1 VKEKSML
8 ARRMIIMLVAVAVV
22 FGGVFGFIG
31 VGHYFRDKFMHSRG
45 VPPQTVSTMVA
56 GAQSWQPKLSAVGS
70 LRAVNGADLS
80 SQIAG
85 TVSAIH
91 FESGAEVKAGTLLV
105 ELAQADDV
113 GKLKSLQAA
122 AALAQITLDRD
133 ERQLKVQGVSQQTVD
148 ADQQNLKSAAA
159 QVAEQQATVDYKNI
173 RAPFD
178 GRLGIRQVDLGQYL
192 AAGTTMVTLQ
202 SLDPIFVDFFL
213 PQQAI
218 SALKI
223 GLSVTASVDTFPGQ
237 SFDGEITAIN
247 SKVDPGTRNVQI
259 RATLKNPLHV
269 LLPGMY
275 ATVEIATGAPHQY
288 VTLPATAITYNSYG
302 STAFVVDDKGKDADG
317 RPQLVARQV
326 VVTTGATR
334 GDQIAVLSGINEG
347 ETVVSAGQ
355 IKLRT
360 GFPVIV
366 DNSVTPKFDAH
377 PVPAFNQ

>member
-1 VKEKSML
+1 ML
-8 ARRMIIMLVAVAVV
+8 ARRMIIMLVTVAVV
-22 FGGVFGFIG
+22 FGLVFGYIA
-31 VGHYFRDKFMHSRG
+31 VGHYFRDKFMHSMG
-45 VPPQTVSTMVA
+45 IPPQTVSTMVA
-56 GAQSWQPKLSAVGS
+56 GLQDWQPELNAVGS

-85 TVSAIH
+85 TVSALH

-105 ELAQADDV
+105 ELAQADDI

-133 ERQLKVQGVSQQTVD
+133 QRQLKVQGVSQQTVD
-148 ADQQNLKSAAA
+148 ADLQNLKSAQA
-159 QVAEQQATVDYKNI
+159 QVIEQQATVDYKNI

-202 SLDPIFVDFFL
+202 SLDPIYADFYL
-213 PQQAI
+213 PQQSV

-223 GLSVTASVDTFPGQ
+223 GLKVKASVDTFPGRT
-237 SFDGEITAIN
+237 FDGEITALN
-247 SKVDPGTRNVQI
+247 SKIDPTTRNVQI
-259 RATLKNPLHV
+259 RAALKNPDHI

-275 ATVEIATGAPHQY
+275 ATVEIATGQPQRY
-288 VTLPATAITYNSYG
+288 ITLPATAITYNSYG
-302 STAFVVDDKGKDADG
+302 STAFLIDDKGKDADG
-317 RPQLVARQV
+317 HPQLVARQV
-326 VVTTGATR
+326 VVTTGLTR
-334 GDQIAVLSGINEG
+334 GDQVAVLSGIKEG

-360 GFPVIV
+360 GFPVII
-366 DNSVTPKFDAH
+366 DNTVTPKFDAH
-377 PVPAFNQ
+377 PVPATNQ

>member
-1 VKEKSML
+1 
-8 ARRMIIMLVAVAVV
+8 MIIMLVAVAVIFGLV
-22 FGGVFGFIG
+22 FAWITF
-31 VGHYFRDKFMHSRG
+31 GHYMRDKFMHSMG
-45 VPPQTVSTMVA
+45 IPPQTVSTMVA
-56 GAQSWQPKLSAVGS
+56 SAQEWQPELNAVGS

-80 SQIAG
+80 SQVAG

-105 ELAQADDV
+105 ELAQADDI

-133 ERQLKVQGVSQQTVD
+133 QRQLKVQGVSQQTVD
-148 ADQQNLKSAAA
+148 ADLQNLKSAQA
-159 QVAEQQATVDYKNI
+159 QVAEQQANVDYKNI

-178 GRLGIRQVDLGQYL
+178 GRLGIRQVDVGQYL

-202 SLDPIFVDFFL
+202 SLDPIYVDFYL
-213 PQQAI
+213 PQQAV

-223 GLSVTASVDTFPGQ
+223 GLKVKAEVDTFAGRT
-237 SFDGEITAIN
+237 FDGEITSVN
-247 SKVDPGTRNVQI
+247 SKIDPATRNVQI
-259 RATLKNPLHV
+259 RATLKNPEHI

-275 ATVEIATGAPHQY
+275 ATVEIATGQPQRY
-288 VTLPATAITYNSYG
+288 ITLPATAITYNSYG
-302 STAFVVDDKGKDADG
+302 STVFLVDDKGKDADG
-317 RPQLVARQV
+317 HPQLVARQV
-326 VVTTGATR
+326 VVTTGLTR
-334 GDQIAVLSGINEG
+334 GDQVAVLTGVKEG

-366 DNSVTPKFDAH
+366 DNTVTPKFDPH
-377 PVPAFNQ
+377 PVPAQNQ